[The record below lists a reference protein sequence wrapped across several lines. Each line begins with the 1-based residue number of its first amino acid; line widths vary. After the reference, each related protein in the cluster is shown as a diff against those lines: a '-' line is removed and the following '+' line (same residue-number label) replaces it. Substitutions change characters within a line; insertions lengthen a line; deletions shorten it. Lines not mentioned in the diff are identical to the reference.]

1 MSAAMQG
8 DAAIFKRLQAYVG
21 KDYVTGQFDCA
32 DLAVLVQR
40 EVFGRAV
47 HLPTHPQGRATQ
59 RAAVLRHRDAVATKV
74 DVPFTGAAVL
84 FSAENQK
91 GDTAWHI
98 GTVALHKGEVWVL
111 HNSYET
117 GGVRMN
123 RLQDLC
129 RWGMRLEG
137 YYAWN

>member
-1 MSAAMQG
+1 MANS

-21 KDYVTGQFDCA
+21 MDYVPGQFDCA

-59 RAAVLRHRDAVATKV
+59 RAAVLRHRDAVATRV
-74 DVPFTGAAVL
+74 DVPFTGAGVL

-98 GTVALHKGEVWVL
+98 GTAALHKGEVWVL

-117 GGVRMN
+117 GGVRLN

-129 RWGMRLEG
+129 RWGMKLEG